1 MKTLLVKD
9 YRILLTNKKS
19 IFFILI
25 LGVLM
30 VISNLEIDFL
40 IGYMMMFSLILS
52 AGTINY
58 DELDNGMSFL
68 MTLPASRKTYAI
80 EKYVL
85 TLINAL
91 LCGAAI
97 FVLYLITKGFVNWG
111 FAIGEMAG
119 ITLGWVAGIGLSA
132 SFVLPMY
139 MKFSAEKRRVVMI
152 VFAGAIAL
160 LVYGVDSLI
169 NNMAGDGVQNG
180 GQVVIGD
187 IITGIE
193 MMNPVVMLLS
203 ILVIAV
209 AVIGISMLISIRIM
223 KKKEF

>member
-30 VISNLEIDFL
+30 VVSNLEIDFL

-111 FAIGEMAG
+111 FAIDEMAG

-209 AVIGISMLISIRIM
+209 AVIGISMLISIRIIQ
-223 KKKEF
+223 KKEY